1 LNQKAIPLTKK
12 SRFHFFPL
20 SLKTTPITTAGK
32 WVVYCILIG
41 LIAGLGSVVFQ
52 YLCQLGLHVFMDQMA
67 GYRPP
72 PPAGESHLLPPTN
85 TPFNAWVLF
94 FLPALG
100 GIISGWLVYTFAPE
114 AEGHGTDAAIDA
126 YHNKGGFVRGRIPF
140 IKTVASALTITSGG
154 SGGREGPIAQI
165 GAGFGS
171 YLATRLK
178 LSDRERRIMLAAGV
192 GAGIGSIFRAPL
204 AGALFAAEVLYREPD
219 FEPEVIIPAGMS
231 SVVAYCLFCLVF
243 GWGSLFEAQ
252 DFVFHNPLELGP
264 YIVLAF
270 VLVGGGILYVKSFY
284 GVQHLFKKIKI
295 PNHIKPA
302 IGGLCTGAIG
312 FFLPATL
319 SFGYGYAQMALDN
332 ELPALFGFPTLFLL
346 GLAFGKILTTA
357 FSIGSGG
364 SGGVFGPSIVIGGA
378 FGGAVGRT
386 FHAIMPGIVT
396 EPGAF
401 VVVGMAGFFAAV
413 SNAPISTIIF
423 VSEMTNSYH
432 LLLPSLLVCSIAFM
446 LARKWTIYVK
456 QVPTRLD
463 SNAHRGDFFVDVLG
477 TIRVKE
483 LMPQVRKVQLVPEN
497 MSLAA
502 FRRMFSST
510 DQHYFPVVN
519 EQNRL
524 TGIFSINDVR
534 GIMFDDG
541 IEALVVMKD
550 IANSDIIVTTPS
562 EDLGEVLRKV
572 TIRNLHRL
580 PVVKDED
587 HSFLLGM
594 LDRRE
599 VIQFYNERVEEIKA
613 GRQRVDIE
621 SDREVSQFKHI
632 LVQRAMRQ
640 DIQTIRADMPFNEL
654 KAFVFQSKFNSFP
667 VVDPL
672 GRLVGILSLSDCQK
686 ILGEKSNKT
695 LTAQDIATRH
705 VTTVTEDD
713 SLFVA
718 LTRIIQGDYSI
729 LPVVDKNNAK
739 LLRGAISRRDI
750 MSTYDDI
757 VINKV
762 VTQKSLA

>member
-1 LNQKAIPLTKK
+1 MKEK
-12 SRFHFFPL
+12 SRLNFFPL
-20 SLKTTPITTAGK
+20 NLKTTHITTAGK
-32 WVVYCILIG
+32 WTFYYILIG
-41 LIAGLGSVVFQ
+41 LIAGLGSIAFQ

-72 PPAGESHLLPPTN
+72 SPAGESHLISVTN
-85 TPFNAWVLF
+85 TPFNRWVLF

-114 AEGHGTDAAIDA
+114 AEGHGTDAAIES
-126 YHNKGGFVRGRIPF
+126 YHNKGGFIRGRIPF
-140 IKTVASALTITSGG
+140 VKTIASAVTITSGG

-171 YLATRLK
+171 FLATRLR
-178 LSDRERRIMLAAGV
+178 LSDRERRIMLAAGM
-192 GAGIGSIFRAPL
+192 GAGVGSIFRAPL
-204 AGALFAAEVLYREPD
+204 AGALFAAEVLYRDPE
-219 FEPEVIIPAGMS
+219 FEAEVIIPAGIS

-243 GWGSLFEAQ
+243 GWGSLFESK
-252 DFVFHNPLELGP
+252 DFVFQNPLELGP

-270 VLVGGGILYVKSFY
+270 VLVGGGVLYVKSFY
-284 GVQHLFKKIKI
+284 GVQRVFRRIKI

-319 SFGYGYAQMALDN
+319 SFGYGYAQMALNN
-332 ELPALFGFPTLFLL
+332 EIPALFGFPTLFLL

-413 SNAPISTIIF
+413 SNTPISTIIF

-432 LLLPSLLVCSIAFM
+432 LLLPSLLVCSLAF
-446 LARKWTIYVK
+446 LLSRKWTIYIK

-463 SNAHRGDFFVDVLG
+463 SNAHLGDFFVDVLG

-483 LMPQVRKVQLVPEN
+483 LLSQVRKVNLIPEDMPLV
-497 MSLAA
+497 A
-502 FRRMFSST
+502 FREIFSST

-519 EQNRL
+519 RENRL

-534 GIMFDDG
+534 GIIFDQEIGD
-541 IEALVVMKD
+541 LVVMKD
-550 IANSDIIVTTPS
+550 IANRNIIVTTPS
-562 EDLGEVLRKV
+562 EDLSEVLKKF

-580 PVVKDED
+580 PVVKEED
-587 HSFLLGM
+587 HTFLLGM

-599 VIQFYNERVEEIKA
+599 VIQYYNERVEEMKS
-613 GRQRVDIE
+613 RHHRVDIE
-621 SDREVSQFKHI
+621 SDREVSQLKHI
-632 LVQRAMRQ
+632 LVREAMRR
-640 DIQTIRADMPFNEL
+640 DAKTIQANMPFKEL
-654 KAFVFQSKFNSFP
+654 REFVSQSKFNSFP
-667 VVDPL
+667 LVDPW
-672 GRLVGILSLSDCQK
+672 GRLIGILSLSDCRKPLDQDS
-686 ILGEKSNKT
+686 EKT
-695 LTAQDIATRH
+695 LTAQDIATRQ
-705 VTTVTEDD
+705 VVTVTEDD
-713 SLFVA
+713 TLFLA
-718 LTRIIQGDYSI
+718 LTRIIQGDFSI
-729 LPVVDKNNAK
+729 LPVVDKKNPK
-739 LLRGAISRRDI
+739 VLVGAISRRDI

-757 VINKV
+757 VIKKV
-762 VTQKSLA
+762 VRDSSAA